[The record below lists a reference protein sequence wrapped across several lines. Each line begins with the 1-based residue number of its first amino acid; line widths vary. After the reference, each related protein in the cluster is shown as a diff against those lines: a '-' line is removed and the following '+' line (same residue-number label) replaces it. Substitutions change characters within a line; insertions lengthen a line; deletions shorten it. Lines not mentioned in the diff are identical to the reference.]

1 MLNSDLRVAMDLKLF
16 HNLWSASQGQHA
28 TAEIWSVQ
36 LGDRQPPRDRTEY
49 FWVATSISHT

>member
-28 TAEIWSVQ
+28 TAEI
-36 LGDRQPPRDRTEY
+36 
-49 FWVATSISHT
+49 